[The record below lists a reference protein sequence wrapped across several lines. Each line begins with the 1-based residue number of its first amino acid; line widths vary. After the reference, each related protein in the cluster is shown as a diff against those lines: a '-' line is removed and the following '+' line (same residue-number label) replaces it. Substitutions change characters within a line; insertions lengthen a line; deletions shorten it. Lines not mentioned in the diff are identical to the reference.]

1 MIPELSFGVEFLEFL
16 GKFYKKN
23 LPFAQI
29 IFVLSPTVFKS
40 FKLFNMKKHLL
51 FYCMTIACTA
61 LPLLVFTQNPAPF
74 FSETFPNAQAFQE
87 NWTQGGTNGG
97 PETWKWSNTPDGIFN
112 GQADFASTTV
122 ANGFVIFNS
131 DANGN
136 FEHDVFFTSKAIN
149 CSGKSKVFLRC
160 ENQYAY
166 FSVGDVS
173 KAEVGVS
180 TDGTTFVYK
189 TILADVEQNDLSDPV
204 QVVIVELPEAANQAN
219 VFIRFRWR
227 GFFEYTWRI
236 DDIGLFDTNP
246 LPANEL
252 VVDNP
257 LVPTNFA
264 TPISQADS
272 VFFAYRL
279 ANRGAMAQTNIEI
292 KATVSSDNGSSFS
305 TSEVINELLPAVTD
319 TVVLEEAF
327 VPTAIGN
334 YTVSYAATQAESD
347 VSPENNSLEL
357 SFAITENVFAK
368 DDGII
373 ISATQPGEVVDEF
386 WEVGNFYSIINE
398 GYEAY
403 EAFISV
409 ASQDNQHQG
418 KSVSVILY
426 KVVPDNNPDFNDDDL
441 EVVGFGSYE
450 FTTEENYDPISVEL
464 FPVEGEL
471 VPGVKLDRGDYLLTI
486 QYTPEMFVP
495 FSAIGY
501 YYDIA
506 TVVKNGTWFLGGF
519 GSEVTSLVRMNI
531 REEGSTRTNEV
542 QLTDKQVR
550 VFPNPANDVLNIKV
564 ELENNTAQ
572 AEFKVMDT
580 TGKTLWRSMYNDI
593 SQQTAIYDTSELAAG
608 TYFLHI
614 RTDQG
619 VKTKRFI
626 VQH

>member
-1 MIPELSFGVEFLEFL
+1 
-16 GKFYKKN
+16 
-23 LPFAQI
+23 
-29 IFVLSPTVFKS
+29 
-40 FKLFNMKKHLL
+40 
-51 FYCMTIACTA
+51 MTMAYTT
-61 LPLLVFTQNPAPF
+61 LPLLGLAQNPTPF

-87 NWTQGGTNGG
+87 NWTKGGTNGG
-97 PETWKWSNTPDGIFN
+97 PETWKWSNNPDGIFN
-112 GQADFASTTV
+112 GQADFASTT
-122 ANGFVIFNS
+122 ASNGFVIFNS

-136 FEHDVFFTSKAIN
+136 FAHDVFFTSKAIN
-149 CSGKSKVFLRC
+149 CTGKSKVFLRC

-180 TDGTTFVYK
+180 TNGTTFVYK
-189 TILADVEQNDLSDPV
+189 PILTDVEQNDLSDPV
-204 QVVIVELPEAANQAN
+204 QVVTVELPEAANQAN

-246 LPANEL
+246 LPANDL
-252 VVDNP
+252 VINNP
-257 LVPTNFA
+257 LIPTNFA

-279 ANRGAMAQTNIEI
+279 SNRGAAKQTNIEI
-292 KATVSSDNGSSFS
+292 KAAVSSDNGSSFS
-305 TSEVINELLPAVTD
+305 TSEIINELLPGVTD
-319 TVVLEEAF
+319 TVLLEDAF

-334 YTVSYAATQAESD
+334 YTVSYSATQAESD

-373 ISATQPGEVVDEF
+373 VSATQPDEVVGEF
-386 WEVGNFYSIINE
+386 WEIGNFYSIVNE

-409 ASQDNQHQG
+409 ASQDNAHQG

-441 EVVGFGSYE
+441 DVVGFGSYE
-450 FTTEENYDPISVEL
+450 FTTEENFDPITVEL
-464 FPVEGEL
+464 FPVDGEL
-471 VPGVKLDRGDYLLTI
+471 IPGVKLDRGDYLLTI

-495 FSAIGY
+495 FSTIGY
-501 YYDIA
+501 YYDLA

-519 GSEVTSLVRMNI
+519 GAETTALARMNI
-531 REEGSTRTNEV
+531 REEGSTSTNEP
-542 QLTDKQVR
+542 QLRDEQVH
-550 VFPNPANDVLNIKV
+550 VFPNPANGFLNIKV
-564 ELENNTAQ
+564 ELESNAAQ
-572 AEFKVMDT
+572 AELKVMDT
-580 TGKTLWRSMYNDI
+580 MGRTLWHSMYNDI
-593 SQQTAIYDTSELAAG
+593 RQQTAIYDTSELAAG
-608 TYFLHI
+608 TYLLHI
-614 RTDQG
+614 RTDEG